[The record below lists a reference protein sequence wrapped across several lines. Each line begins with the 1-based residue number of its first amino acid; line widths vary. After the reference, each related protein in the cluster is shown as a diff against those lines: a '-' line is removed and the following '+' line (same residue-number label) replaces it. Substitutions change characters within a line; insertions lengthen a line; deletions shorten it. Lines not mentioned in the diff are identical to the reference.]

1 MSSRHVHGIGTA
13 ASAGAGRTPLRRNV
27 GPALRLLLAVALAGT
42 LATPLSARADPLN
55 ADPATVDDLALPWSD
70 LGLNPSMTLVGANTN
85 QDFTI
90 PVQPGM
96 TVRRLRG
103 LIHAPVDFG
112 AGFVEIDD
120 TMGRFL
126 ATVELPAVSSAQ
138 AVVPFDVDVSAA
150 QPSRSGTGL
159 SFTVR
164 EPSVPPDQRC
174 GRAEQVQLSDLTAV
188 FAGIEPA
195 PNTLADF
202 FPPILRAL
210 TIYVP
215 QNADQSEQ
223 QAALTM
229 ASVVARTYAPQKT
242 AITVV
247 KQPRGATPPPAPQ
260 LTRAVVIES
269 GDATLSVVNAG
280 RSDVYLK
287 VAGRG
292 DQLADQLS
300 PVVNQL
306 QSLLQIPNARV
317 EKAGSRSETAS
328 DELTFGQLNI
338 KGESTVLRTSK
349 LTVGVDRSAL
359 GARID
364 GVQAH
369 LLANYTPVASLDSAS
384 VMVRANGQVVYTSPL
399 NESGR
404 LDATFDVPS
413 EFLKQRIDLEFD
425 LTFSPRQ
432 LCSPT
437 IAPLTFQLDPRSTL
451 TARRGGPAL
460 GGFSSVPSEFSP
472 EFLVAFDGSNP
483 DELDYAARLVADIAR
498 TSGTPMMPRVVDVDS
513 AADSTTGALILANAA
528 TIGKTSLQP
537 PVSGE
542 STDVRIDLSDQL
554 RTDIDGGLGSVQAF
568 ADQPRNRTVILV
580 TTSGAWSLV
589 EPILDY
595 VDGLPGG
602 WSQLEGNVAAAGA
615 AGVVDDLTIDPDRTA
630 PAVSAD
636 DASWLTWVA
645 VGAGCVA
652 LAVVIGGTILVR
664 RRRRRNATAP

>member
-1 MSSRHVHGIGTA
+1 M
-13 ASAGAGRTPLRRNV
+13 
-27 GPALRLLLAVALAGT
+27 RLLLAVALAGT